1 MSYCPAAQIGRN
13 EGNLAAIVT
22 HNRLRTVF
30 ENSNSYS
37 KATIVKF
44 DVVEGRIQ
52 TEPEILAQHSRNR
65 INRDTAHLVFF
76 CIKLCVVVDPLALSN
91 NLARDQFPT
100 CGRVTWNQEINIWRQ
115 KCESVLIVNC
125 SFLLLAKEASIISQR
140 MCISTKKWNHYYSQ
154 LAWYAQ
160 WAKIEYF
167 LKLSCSLCT
176 SPTPIFPLV
185 VLFIFSKVG
194 KLEESQWGKSNCT
207 YFSLYNHLLHS
218 HELIKSFISPKS
230 QQSV

>member
-22 HNRLRTVF
+22 HNPLSTVF

-44 DVVEGRIQ
+44 DVVEGRVQ
-52 TEPEILAQHSRNR
+52 TEPEILAQHSQNR

-76 CIKLCVVVDPLALSN
+76 LYQTVCGGGSTSLSN

-115 KCESVLIVNC
+115 KCESVLIVYC
-125 SFLLLAKEASIISQR
+125 SFFLLAKEASIISQR

-154 LAWYAQ
+154 LALYAQ

-167 LKLSCSLCT
+167 LKLLCSSCT

-194 KLEESQWGKSNCT
+194 KLKESQWGKSNCT
-207 YFSLYNHLLHS
+207 YFFLNNHLLHS